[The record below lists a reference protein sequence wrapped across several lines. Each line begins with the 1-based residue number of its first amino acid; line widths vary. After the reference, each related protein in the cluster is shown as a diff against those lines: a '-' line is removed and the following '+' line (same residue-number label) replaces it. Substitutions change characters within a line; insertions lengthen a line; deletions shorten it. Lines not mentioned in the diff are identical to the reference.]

1 MITEITFDEIEKNRE
16 EIIKLLRSTKRE
28 GIEDLIK
35 YLDSTNFF
43 VDPASAIHHGA
54 FKGGLAL
61 HSLTVYRN
69 LKKYHDLGLFSANE
83 DEIIISTL
91 MHDICKAN
99 TYAIE
104 MRNKKDESGKW
115 ISVPFYTNVKTFPFG
130 HGEKSVDILRDF
142 IKLSD
147 NEKLA
152 IRYHMGAYES
162 KECWNDLGYAQ
173 EIAPIALWIHMADV
187 EASRYTA

>member
-1 MITEITFDEIEKNRE
+1 MITELSFDQIEENRK
-16 EIIKLLRSTKRE
+16 EIIKLLRETGRE
-28 GIEDLIK
+28 GVEELIQ
-35 YLDSTNFF
+35 YLDSTTFF
-43 VDPASAIHHGA
+43 TDPASANHHGA

-69 LKKYHDLGLFSANE
+69 LKRYKDAKMFEAND
-83 DEIIISTL
+83 DEIIIATL
-91 MHDICKAN
+91 MHDVCKAG
-99 TYAIE
+99 TYTIE

-115 ISVPFYTNVKTFPFG
+115 IQVPFYTNVKTFPYG
-130 HGEKSVDILRDF
+130 HGEKSVDILRDY
-142 IKLSD
+142 IKLTV

-173 EIAPIALWIHMADV
+173 EISPMTLWIHMADV